1 MELPPTP
8 PASGY
13 QSGGP
18 REPFEAGED
27 LRLLGNLPFRRL
39 LESRIIG
46 QTAQNALL
54 YALLILVVADSDSSL
69 SSTLLV
75 IAFMLPSIILGIPA
89 GTVADILPKRL
100 TLTLGYFL
108 RAVIAASLI
117 FFNDTL
123 FHVYLLAAA
132 SATVGQFFSPAEA
145 AVVPA
150 IVRREQLP
158 AANSLMILT
167 LVLGQIAGMVVLA
180 PLLIKAIGEEAVF
193 VVCTL
198 LFLAG
203 TYIVGWLAHGFTRA
217 QDEKP
222 PAIGFAEAT
231 REGFRIIRTNRH
243 AYLAI
248 VYLIVAIALSRVLI
262 ILMPA
267 YVTDVLDISPEDTV
281 FVAAPAA
288 IGAGLGLLLAP
299 PLSNWLGAWRV
310 VVAGFFFFL
319 LGMIGLGF
327 VVYVRDFIQSNLDFG
342 ISFVEDEVGV
352 SSVITVTMLL
362 AIPLGFA
369 FTLTSVAARVVM
381 NEQAP
386 QEAQGRIFGV
396 QMSLGDLMTLL
407 PLLLVGLVADLV
419 GVRAT
424 LLACAF
430 AAVALAGYL
439 TFSKR
444 FGPPAE
450 PTGVVPEPLPG
461 TG

>member
-1 MELPPTP
+1 MAHMETP
-8 PASGY
+8 PASDYRTGV
-13 QSGGP
+13 P

-27 LRLLGNLPFRRL
+27 LRLLGTIPFRRL
-39 LESRIIG
+39 LESRILG

-54 YALLILVVADSDSSL
+54 YALLILVVADSDSNF

-75 IAFMLPSIILGIPA
+75 VAFMLPSIILGIPA
-89 GTVADILPKRL
+89 GTAADLLPKRL
-100 TLTLGYFL
+100 TLTLGYLL
-108 RAVIAASLI
+108 RAVIAGSLI
-117 FFNDTL
+117 FFNDSL
-123 FHVYLLAAA
+123 LYVYLLAAA
-132 SATVGQFFSPAEA
+132 SSAVGQFFSPAEA

-150 IVRREQLP
+150 IVRRDQLP

-167 LVLGQIAGMVVLA
+167 LVLGQIAGMVMLA
-180 PLLIKAIGEEAVF
+180 PLLIKLIGEEAVF
-193 VVCTL
+193 VACVA
-198 LFLAG
+198 LFLIA
-203 TYIVGWLAHGFTRA
+203 TYIVGWLARGFTKP
-217 QDEKP
+217 QDEKTP
-222 PAIGFAEAT
+222 SIGFAEAT

-248 VYLIVAIALSRVLI
+248 VYLIVAVALSRVLI

-267 YVTDVLDISPEDTV
+267 YVTEVLDISPEDTV
-281 FVAAPAA
+281 FVVAPAA
-288 IGAGLGLLLAP
+288 IGAAFGLLLAP
-299 PLSNWLGAWRV
+299 PLSNWFGAWRV

-396 QMSLGDLMTLL
+396 QMSLGDLLTLL
-407 PLLLVGLVADLV
+407 PLLLVGVVADVV

-430 AAVALAGYL
+430 AAVAVAGYL
-439 TFSKR
+439 TFSRR
-444 FGPPAE
+444 FGPPEE
-450 PTGVVPEPLPG
+450 PAGVVPEPVPG